1 MLLVPREPNDREDG
15 MKRLEGR
22 IAVIT
27 GGANGIGLGC
37 AARFA
42 EEGADLALI
51 DLEAPALAAAAETL
65 APHGTRVFTETA
77 DCTDKPAITAFVER
91 VERDFG
97 PVDILVN
104 NVGQGARERK
114 ANFLD
119 SDEAVWRFVVELN
132 LFTTMRF
139 SQLIGRSMVA
149 RGRGRIINISSESA
163 VIAPVM
169 SHDYAAA
176 KAGIIGFTRSIARE
190 FAPHNVTV
198 NAICPGPIR
207 TRGIERSA
215 GDEAR
220 KALASILLPFVG
232 EIQDIGAVAA
242 MLASEDGRYI
252 TGQSLLVNGGR
263 WFL

>member
-1 MLLVPREPNDREDG
+1 
-15 MKRLEGR
+15 MKRLEGK
-22 IAVIT
+22 IAVVT

-37 AARFA
+37 ARRFA
-42 EEGADLALI
+42 EEGADVALI
-51 DLEAPALAAAAETL
+51 DLEGDALAAAAETL
-65 APHGTRVFTETA
+65 APYETRVLTQAA
-77 DCTDKPAITAFVER
+77 DCTDRAAITGFIER
-91 VERDFG
+91 VERELG
-97 PVDILVN
+97 SVDILVN

-114 ANFLD
+114 STFLD
-119 SDEAVWRFVVELN
+119 SDESVWRFIVELN

-139 SQLIGRSMVA
+139 SQLVGRGMVD
-149 RGRGRIINISSESA
+149 RGGGRIINIASESA

-176 KAGIIGFTRSIARE
+176 KAAIIGFTRAIARE
-190 FAPHNVTV
+190 FAPRNVTV

-215 GDEAR
+215 GDEAK

-232 EIQDIGAVAA
+232 ETHDIGAVAA

-252 TGQSLLVNGGR
+252 TGQSILVNGGR